1 MEGKGFS
8 MKDVL
13 RWRPMVAGLLL
24 VLLAAQVLPAQ
35 TRQEI
40 QIPDILGYKTL
51 KCDLHMHTVFSDGL
65 VWPTVRVDEAWREGL
80 DVISITDH
88 IEYQPHKGDVPTNH
102 NRPYEIALPRAK
114 SLGILLIRGTEI
126 TRETPPGHFNAI
138 FLDDVDP
145 LDTKDLLDCMAAA
158 ARQDAFIWWNHPDW
172 KPDKKGWFDI
182 HTTLYEKKY
191 MRGIEVVNGRSY
203 YPDVHRWTLE
213 KNLTFMGN
221 SDIHAPSMLE
231 QSTPEKHRSM
241 TLVFAREKTAA
252 ALKEALVAGR
262 TAVWYEDR
270 LIGKPE
276 YLKAIFRAATAIS
289 DIDYDEDGSVRF
301 SLSNNSDVGLQMQRS
316 GKLGPKT
323 VEVPPHA
330 VRLIKAKVPQS
341 ESAHQFEYVV
351 GNYLAGPEQGLAV
364 TLEIPAQITIEIEV
378 ETEVEN

>member
-1 MEGKGFS
+1 MS
-8 MKDVL
+8 MRDVL
-13 RWRPMVAGLLL
+13 RWRSMVMGLLL
-24 VLLAAQVLPAQ
+24 ALLTTQVLPAQ
-35 TRQEI
+35 TRHEI
-40 QIPDILGYKTL
+40 QIPNILGYRTL
-51 KCDLHMHTVFSDGL
+51 KCDFHMHTVFSDGL

-80 DVISITDH
+80 DAIAITDH
-88 IEYQPHKGDVPTNH
+88 IEYQPHKADVPTQH

-114 SLGILLIRGTEI
+114 SLGILLIHAAEI
-126 TRETPPGHFNAI
+126 TRNTPPGHFNAI

-158 ARQDAFIWWNHPDW
+158 DKQGAFIWWNHPDW

-182 HTTLYEKKY
+182 HTTLYEKRY

-203 YPDVHRWTLE
+203 YPDVHRWALE

-231 QSTPEKHRSM
+231 QSTTDKHRSM

-252 ALKEALVAGR
+252 ALKDALVAGR
-262 TAVWYEDR
+262 TAIWYEDQ

-276 YLKAIFRAATAIS
+276 YLKAIFNAATTIS
-289 DIDYDEDGSVRF
+289 DIDYGEDGNVRF
-301 SLSNNSDVGLQMQRS
+301 SLHNNCDVSLQMERT

-330 VRLIKAKVPQS
+330 VGLIKAKVPQS
-341 ESAHQFEYVV
+341 DGTHQFKYVV
-351 GNYLAGPEQGLAV
+351 NNYLAGPEQGLPI
-364 TLEIPAQITIEIEV
+364 TLEIPAQITIGIEV
-378 ETEVEN
+378 ETKAAN